1 MIVKFHAEVPY
12 PQCDQSDTSIFMTSL
27 VTACV
32 CNNGTTA
39 ALTAESI
46 AEIVCELGKDSSA
59 YENDTEDEVL
69 VNGAECIEGIEHE
82 GVDGA
87 VYRWYRA

>member
-1 MIVKFHAEVPY
+1 MPY
-12 PQCDQSDTSIFMTSL
+12 PQCDQSDTSILMTSL

-32 CNNGTTA
+32 CNNGTMA
-39 ALTAESI
+39 ALTAESV
-46 AEIVCELGKDSSA
+46 AEIVCELGK
-59 YENDTEDEVL
+59 ENDTEDEVL

-87 VYRWYRA
+87 VYRWYRV